1 MLTRFMFHLHLHRL
15 MQQAGVAVG
24 GLCLAS
30 CFSYP
35 DSSERLNDDIVFTGH
50 ANESDFSKF
59 KTFAVDP
66 VVHVAT
72 LNADNSVDT
81 TDADGKVSDEVIAHV
96 VDLMEKRGFM
106 QVNATEFPDLGVTV
120 TAISGTQVGAV
131 TGGYWGGYYA
141 SYWGFPGYAYYYP
154 YNQYYT
160 YQTGSIVVDMA
171 DLASGRDLLMKQSSE
186 PDDVGPGGLAVVW
199 AMIGYKAYV
208 EDDVSAKVNSAN
220 DAITQ
225 AFDQSPYLKRD

>member
-1 MLTRFMFHLHLHRL
+1 L
-15 MQQAGVAVG
+15 
-24 GLCLAS
+24 
-30 CFSYP
+30 
-35 DSSERLNDDIVFTGH
+35 DDNIVFTGH
-50 ANESDFSKF
+50 AKESDFTRF
-59 KTFAVDP
+59 RTFAVDP

-81 TDADGKVSDEVIAHV
+81 TDADGKVSDEVIGNLV
-96 VDLMEKRGFM
+96 KRMEQRGFM
-106 QVNATEFPDLGVTV
+106 QVNATEFPDLGVTI

-141 SYWGFPGYAYYYP
+141 SYWGFPGYSYYYP

-171 DLASGRDLLMKQSSE
+171 DLARGRDLLSQQSSE

-199 AMIGYKAYV
+199 AMVGYKAYV
-208 EDDVSAKVNSAN
+208 ADDVTSKIDSAN
-220 DAITQ
+220 EAIDQ
-225 AFDQSPYLKRD
+225 AFDQSPYLKKD